1 MLYITKINDYIEILT
16 DEEVKESVS
25 IFFSESIKEEQNL
38 RKVDYNWFELQLNL
52 NYNYNWITID

>member
-16 DEEVKESVS
+16 DEEVKESAS

-38 RKVDYNWFELQLNL
+38 RKVDYN
-52 NYNYNWITID
+52 

>member
-16 DEEVKESVS
+16 DEEVKESAS

>member
-25 IFFSESIKEEQNL
+25 IFFGESIKEE
-38 RKVDYNWFELQLNL
+38 
-52 NYNYNWITID
+52 